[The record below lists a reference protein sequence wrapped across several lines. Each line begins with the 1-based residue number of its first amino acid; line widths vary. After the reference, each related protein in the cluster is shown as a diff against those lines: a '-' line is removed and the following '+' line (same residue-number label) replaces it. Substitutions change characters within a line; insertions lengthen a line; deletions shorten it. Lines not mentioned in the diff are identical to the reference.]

1 MNSALENSTV
11 AIKRLSI
18 DEDRALFNK
27 LNRLEHYGGVS
38 TTDLNSLEIDFS
50 ISILSLGE
58 IFLIEGVSTI
68 NQKILPPTHAVAE
81 IR

>member
-1 MNSALENSTV
+1 MKVIIAPVNSKMNIL
-11 AIKRLSI
+11 
-18 DEDRALFNK
+18 
-27 LNRLEHYGGVS
+27 VS

>member
-1 MNSALENSTV
+1 MNIL
-11 AIKRLSI
+11 
-18 DEDRALFNK
+18 
-27 LNRLEHYGGVS
+27 VS